1 MAFVKALMKKYSKT
15 FWDGSLLQHTV
26 YGPQGQVAYTRGLQA
41 SCSQG
46 WHPRSDSVWPDWW
59 PVLALRACRE
69 KLFNYFDIEPKYIS
83 LTEDCFVATPE
94 KIAAACDK
102 NTIGVVAILG
112 TTYSGHFEDVEGI
125 DDAVSEPPHPRKT
138 TYLSLPK
145 YTQSVSPPLHSCL
158 HFCWLSSCTLSS

>member
-1 MAFVKALMKKYSKT
+1 MAL
-15 FWDGSLLQHTV
+15 
-26 YGPQGQVAYTRGLQA
+26 
-41 SCSQG
+41 
-46 WHPRSDSVWPDWW
+46 
-59 PVLALRACRE
+59 CRE

-125 DDAVSEPPHPRKT
+125 DDAVSEPPDRENTREIPQKMRMKNPQKIRMK
-138 TYLSLPK
+138 YPKINALSVPFSVFVPPFLPAFFVHIVLL
-145 YTQSVSPPLHSCL
+145 TSGN
-158 HFCWLSSCTLSS
+158 